1 MAPPLKLL
9 VSFLLFC
16 IFAKGKSQRCGLSS
30 VKVQQTN
37 TGLKVGYDPVFE
49 VEVKNSCRC
58 ALSKVFLQSE
68 GFSSSMPV
76 DRRAFRL
83 EGISYLVNNG
93 QRIPSMASVKFRYAW
108 DRAFKMS
115 PASMQVHC

>member
-1 MAPPLKLL
+1 MAPALKLL

-16 IFAKGKSQRCGLSS
+16 IFAKGKSQPCGLSS

-58 ALSKVFLQSE
+58 ALSKVFLRSE

-93 QRIPSMASVKFRYAW
+93 QRISSMASVKFRYAW

-115 PASMQVHC
+115 AASMQVHC